1 MAEPFVTGREVRTER
16 LLLRP
21 FRPSDVDA
29 IRRYAK
35 NKSYRRYLSPH
46 QPDAEEFVAHNV
58 DVDWS
63 VQRSWVITLDD
74 AIVGSA
80 FLGINFEDDA
90 AELICLVDP
99 RFWGMAIGGEAA
111 GAALEHAFV
120 ELGVAKVVGRT
131 DPRHTAAIRLMEKL
145 GMRHKGPTHTDAVIY
160 EIKRA
165 DWSRARSD
173 AR

>member
-1 MAEPFVTGREVRTER
+1 MPGSDPIRLRTDR
-16 LLLRP
+16 LVLRP
-21 FRPSDVDA
+21 FRPDDIEA
-29 IRRYAK
+29 IARYADDE
-35 NKSYRRYLSPH
+35 SYRRYLSPH
-46 QPDAEEFVAHNV
+46 QPDAEEFVTHNV

-74 AIVGSA
+74 VIVGSA
-80 FLGINFEDDA
+80 FLGINVEDDA

-99 RFWGMAIGGEAA
+99 RYWGMDIGGEAA
-111 GAALEHAFV
+111 RAALEHAFV
-120 ELGVAKVVGRT
+120 ELGLAKVVGRT
-131 DPRHTAAIRLMEKL
+131 DPRHASAIRLMKKL
-145 GMRHKGPTHTDAVIY
+145 GMQHQGPTHTDAVIY